1 MAMKTAQDTAP
12 LRGHS
17 TMANSTVTITTS
29 HSRALLCKSGESRG
43 SGGGLGGWVMA
54 AKVSTSHEVEKP
66 PEGGLIGKPWP
77 AQGLT

>member
-17 TMANSTVTITTS
+17 TTANSTVTITTS
-29 HSRALLCKSGESRG
+29 HSRALLCKSGELSG

-54 AKVSTSHEVEKP
+54 AKVSTSHGTKKP
-66 PEGGLIGKPWP
+66 PEGGLSEAPCLR
-77 AQGLT
+77 A